1 MSQVT
6 MTACVLFALAMAVES
21 AVRLLFLHRLKIRHA
36 LQWTHAAQPVLWT
49 DRTILSAR
57 SMMLYL
63 QTVFVAA
70 LAYVFLGES
79 LHGYD
84 LAGAAFIV
92 VGLVL
97 AAIRTKPPQAAETAQ
112 TGS

>member
-6 MTACVLFALAMAVES
+6 VAACVLFALAMAVES
-21 AVRLLFLHRLKIRHA
+21 VVRLVFLHRLKIRHA

-63 QTVFVAA
+63 QHKSYLDSSDWDGRRYCGRYRAIMLATYWFTVI
-70 LAYVFLGES
+70 
-79 LHGYD
+79 
-84 LAGAAFIV
+84 AGAAALI
-92 VGLVL
+92 
-97 AAIRTKPPQAAETAQ
+97 AIFMY
-112 TGS
+112 GW